1 MRNFCT
7 CRFVAEDAMK
17 IGFTL
22 DSLNS
27 PDPFANTTTVPDA
40 VKEAIRLGV
49 SLGSCNS
56 SGASVLRLQVV
67 RRTLGRGSY
76 P

>member
-40 VKEAIRLGV
+40 VKDAIR
-49 SLGSCNS
+49 
-56 SGASVLRLQVV
+56 
-67 RRTLGRGSY
+67 
-76 P
+76 